1 MAIGLRSVGASPGAN
16 SANCIITKPSGL
28 SLGDFI
34 LAHIVNK
41 ATSGTIT
48 PPADWMIIGAQSNTA
63 SSRSALFRK
72 VAVQADVDATTFTF
86 TLGTSGRNRG
96 EMMALTGVSTSAPI
110 DVANQQINGAGT
122 SIAVPTP
129 TVTTGCLVLVIGS
142 NALGGVATACSGADP
157 ACTIT
162 IGYAVAYSTY
172 CALAC
177 FSGIKSGT
185 DAIDA
190 HSLSTFTSAV
200 SSGHAVALAPQPAP
214 EEHSGAA
221 LIHGNGTITP
231 VVQKNGKGSALA
243 SGNGSLAGIV
253 QKAGLGSAIASGKGV
268 LVALGTVALMGLASL
283 SGGPGHQIAAGL
295 KTSQNIS
302 AISGGGSLTATG
314 EASIAPEEHSGVAAI
329 SGTGI
334 LTSSGAKAT
343 SISASIS
350 GAGSLIGDG
359 LKAAADLGAI
369 HANGSLVA
377 TGTAVEFHSG
387 AAALSGGGAAS
398 GIGLKAGSITAGP
411 ISGSGSQVANGAK
424 AGFAIAGMTGGGSLS
439 ATGEAS
445 GVEHHS
451 GAAAISG
458 SGSLSSAGIKDGKD
472 STAISGNGTLI
483 TSGAKAVSSTASI
496 SKAGALTS
504 MGQKAVAG
512 LAMISGNG
520 SIIATGEE
528 AKPEDYFGV
537 ALISGGC
544 YLTASGTAWW
554 YDQSKRKI
562 NRRASIRTGQSIR
575 PMRSVQ
581 PARPLKRPTVRK
593 KTTRRNYP

>member
-1 MAIGLRSVGASPGAN
+1 M
-16 SANCIITKPSGL
+16 
-28 SLGDFI
+28 
-34 LAHIVNK
+34 LAHVVNK
-41 ATSGTIT
+41 AASGTIT
-48 PPADWMIIGAQSNTA
+48 PPADWTIIGAQSNTA

-86 TLGTSGRNRG
+86 TLGTTGRNRG

-110 DVANQQINGAGT
+110 DVADQQINAAGT

-129 TVTTGCLVLVIGS
+129 TVTTGCLVLIIGS
-142 NALGGVATACSGADP
+142 NALGGTASACSGTDP
-157 ACTIT
+157 TCTIT

-221 LIHGNGTITP
+221 LIHGNGTIAP
-231 VVQKNGKGSALA
+231 AVQKNG
-243 SGNGSLAGIV
+243 
-253 QKAGLGSAIASGKGV
+253 QGSAIASGNGSTTGGIQKGGQGSAITSGKGA
-268 LVALGTVALMGLASL
+268 LVAIGIVAMMGFASL
-283 SGGPGHQIAAGL
+283 SGGGSQVATGL
-295 KTSQNIS
+295 KAAQNVASIS
-302 AISGGGSLTATG
+302 AGGSLTATG
-314 EASIAPEEHSGVAAI
+314 VKEISAEEHSGSAVI
-329 SGTGI
+329 SGAGN
-334 LTSSGAKAT
+334 LVASGAKVAST
-343 SISASIS
+343 SASIS
-350 GAGSLIGDG
+350 GAGSFIGVG
-359 LKAAADLGAI
+359 FREGSGPGAI

-387 AAALSGGGAAS
+387 IAIISGKGTLVASGIAVEFHYGIASISGNGSAL
-398 GIGLKAGSITAGP
+398 GIGLKGVAGTAGP
-411 ISGSGSQVANGAK
+411 ISANGAQF
-424 AGFAIAGMTGGGSLS
+424 AGGIKGGLSTAGISGNGSLI
-439 ATGEAS
+439 ATGEVG

-451 GAAAISG
+451 GTA
-458 SGSLSSAGIKDGKD
+458 
-472 STAISGNGTLI
+472 AISGNGILTP
-483 TSGAKAVSSTASI
+483 SGAKAVASTASI
-496 SKAGALTS
+496 SKAGTLTS

-512 LAMISGNG
+512 SAVISGNG

-528 AKPEDYFGV
+528 TKPEDYFGV
-537 ALISGGC
+537 AFISGGC
-544 YLTASGTAWW
+544 HLTASGTVWW

-562 NRRASIRTGQSIR
+562 NRRAPIGAGRSIGGGRSI
-575 PMRSVQ
+575 
-581 PARPLKRPTVRK
+581 RK

>member
-28 SLGDFI
+28 ALGDFM
-34 LAHIVNK
+34 LAHVVNK

-48 PPADWMIIGAQSNTA
+48 PPADWTIIGAQSDTA

-110 DVANQQINGAGT
+110 DVANQQINSAGT

-129 TVTTGCLVLVIGS
+129 TVTTGCLVLIIGS

-221 LIHGNGTITP
+221 LIHGNGTIAP
-231 VVQKNGKGSALA
+231 VVQKNG
-243 SGNGSLAGIV
+243 
-253 QKAGLGSAIASGKGV
+253 QGSAIASGNGSTTGGIQKGGQGSAITSGKGI
-268 LVALGTVALMGLASL
+268 LVAVGIAAMMGLASL
-283 SGGPGHQIAAGL
+283 SGNGLQVATGQKAAL
-295 KTSQNIS
+295 S
-302 AISGGGSLTATG
+302 AAAMSGSGSLTATG
-314 EASIAPEEHSGVAAI
+314 EAAGAPEEHSGAASIPGAGSLVA
-329 SGTGI
+329 
-334 LTSSGAKAT
+334 SGAKAT
-343 SISASIS
+343 STSASIS
-350 GAGSLIGDG
+350 GTGSLIGIG
-359 LKAAADLGAI
+359 LKGGGSGPGAI

-377 TGTAVEFHSG
+377 IGTAVEFHSG
-387 AAALSGGGAAS
+387 IAVISGKGILAASGTAVEFHYGTASISGNGSLVAVGLKAVAGAAGPISANGVQVAEGRKVAQAGVVISGGGALTA
-398 GIGLKAGSITAGP
+398 IGEA
-411 ISGSGSQVANGAK
+411 
-424 AGFAIAGMTGGGSLS
+424 GGG
-439 ATGEAS
+439 EY
-445 GVEHHS
+445 HS
-451 GAAAISG
+451 GTAAMSG
-458 SGSLSSAGIKDGKD
+458 SGSLSSAGIKGGKD
-472 STAISGNGTLI
+472 STAISGNGILTA
-483 TSGAKAVSSTASI
+483 SGAKAVAFTASI
-496 SKAGALTS
+496 SKTGALTS
-504 MGQKAVAG
+504 MGQKTAAGSAV
-512 LAMISGNG
+512 ISGKG
-520 SIIATGEE
+520 SLRCMMPDWVKITLSSQTTQRTAGMSGIAKDFKSSSRAEKT
-528 AKPEDYFGV
+528 
-537 ALISGGC
+537 I
-544 YLTASGTAWW
+544 
-554 YDQSKRKI
+554 KI
-562 NRRASIRTGQSIR
+562 NSGIRG
-575 PMRSVQ
+575 
-581 PARPLKRPTVRK
+581 
-593 KTTRRNYP
+593 